1 MVKRKLLI
9 FILGLSVLISGCGLI
24 YGMVS
29 VAVTNPFVTGIVDIS
44 LTEYQQDA
52 NEEVLWE
59 DNPTILPGDVIS
71 KIPRIYND
79 GNDCYIRAKI
89 TFRETDELNDSHLL
103 GISEDW
109 AKADD
114 GYYYYT
120 KILPHGEDVDIFKG
134 LTIPTDLSQDSQGEQ
149 FYIDIDVDAIQ
160 SDNFTPQFDSAQP
173 WGGVEILACEKEG
186 LYEISAYTPS
196 DTQSF
201 QIVYQGGTEELIS
214 NSDNF
219 FANIPFL
226 MPGDVYSESVSLVN
240 DGDETVTLHFRS
252 VALDDSELLDKITL
266 KITTVIGGKSEIFYE
281 GTLKAVQLSDDTI
294 LAEIPAGVTA
304 EFNFE
309 ISVPAELNNKYS
321 ISASAVQWIFATD
334 VTETPKT
341 GDTTNLG
348 FYAGGTVVS
357 LMGLSLLLVTGKKK
371 KKEGEYE

>member
-9 FILGLSVLISGCGLI
+9 FLLGLVVIFCSCGLI
-24 YGMVS
+24 YGMIS

-44 LTEYQQDA
+44 LAEYQQDG

-59 DNPTILPGDVIS
+59 DNPTILPGDIIS

-89 TFRETDELNDSHLL
+89 TFREIDELNESHLL

-109 AKADD
+109 VKADD

-120 KILPHGEDVDIFKG
+120 KILPHGEDVDIFEG
-134 LTIPTDLSQDSQGEQ
+134 LAIPTDFSQDNQGEK

-160 SDNFTPQFDSAQP
+160 SDNFSPKFDMAQP
-173 WGGVEILACEKEG
+173 WGDVEVLACGKEG
-186 LYEISAYTPS
+186 KYEITALEPS

-201 QIVYQGGTEELIS
+201 QIVYQGDTEELIS

-226 MPGDVYSESVSLVN
+226 MPGDVYSESVSLAN
-240 DGDETVTLHFRS
+240 ESDEEIVMHFRS
-252 VALDDSELLDKITL
+252 VALDDSELLEKISL
-266 KITTVIGGKSEIFYE
+266 KITAVVDGETTFSYE
-281 GTLKAVQLSDDTI
+281 GNLKAAPLAEDTI
-294 LAEIPAGVTA
+294 LAKIPGGSDA

-321 ISASAVQWIFATD
+321 ITASAVQWIFATD

-341 GDTTNLG
+341 GDTMHLPL
-348 FYAGGTVVS
+348 YAGGMIIS
-357 LMGLSLLLVTGKKK
+357 LAGLSVVLLTGKR
-371 KKEGEYE
+371 KEREYA